1 MKFDVVVGNPPYQA
15 LSSVN
20 NKQDAVYNYFYD
32 LAAKVSSKY
41 CLISPAR
48 FLFNAGLT
56 AKEWNQKMLSDMHL
70 KVVYYEQDSAKV
82 FPSTDIKGGVVVL
95 YRDIDYEFGAIKHFI
110 PNENLRKLA
119 SKFEASPEKNLPSIM
134 FGGRSDLKFNALFL
148 KDYPDSP
155 KRRLLQI
162 QRKHPEVLVLGANE
176 EYELKSSTFDSL
188 DYVFLE
194 KEPIQSQS
202 YWKIL
207 GLYKGERTYRW
218 ILKKYMTARY
228 PLENNLEK
236 FKVFVPKANG
246 SGAIGETLSTPVVG
260 KPSESATPTFISIGA
275 FDTEIEAINLIKYLK
290 SKFLRALLSILK
302 ITQDNPPL
310 KWAHIPLQDFTESSD
325 IDWNQSIPEIDQQL
339 YVKYGLSQD
348 EIDFIETNVK
358 QME

>member
-32 LAAKVSSKY
+32 LAEKVSSKY

-56 AKEWNQKMLSDMHL
+56 AKEWNQKMLSDAHV
-70 KVVYYEQDSAKV
+70 KIVYYEQDSAKV

-95 YRDIDYEFGAIKHFI
+95 YRDVDCSFGAINHFI

-119 SKFEASPEKNLPSIM
+119 SKMESNPEKNLPSIM
-134 FGGRSDLKFNALFL
+134 FGGRSDLKFNELFL

-162 QRKHPEVLVLGANE
+162 QRKHPEVLVLGPNE

-194 KEPIQSQS
+194 KEPAHSS
-202 YWKIL
+202 NYWKIL

-218 ILKKYMTARY
+218 IPKKYMTARY
-228 PLENNLEK
+228 PLKNNLDK

-246 SGAIGETLSTPVVG
+246 SGSIGETLSTPLVG
-260 KPSESATPTFISIGA
+260 RPSESATPTFISIGA
-275 FDTEIEAINLIKYLK
+275 LDTEIEAINLVRYLK
-290 SKFLRALLSILK
+290 SKFLRVLLSILK

-310 KWAHIPLQDFTESSD
+310 KWAHIPLQDFTGNSD
-325 IDWNQSIPEIDQQL
+325 IDWNKPIPEIDQQL